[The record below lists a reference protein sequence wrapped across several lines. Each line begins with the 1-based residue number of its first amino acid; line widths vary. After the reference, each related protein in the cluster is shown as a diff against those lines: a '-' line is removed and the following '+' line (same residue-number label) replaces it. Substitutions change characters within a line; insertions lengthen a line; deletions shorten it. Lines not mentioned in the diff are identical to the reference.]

1 MYGTAKYLYL
11 IYLSSKKEGRGPRK
25 TILSLFKDV
34 TIRLGKEDVRIKMGY
49 MSFDFTLSYGTP
61 YYS

>member
-34 TIRLGKEDVRIKMGY
+34 TIRLGKEDVQEKMGY
-49 MSFDFTLSYGTP
+49 VI
-61 YYS
+61 